1 MDEKKRLDF
10 GKIVERYRFWIGGGL
25 IVLILL
31 SAGYLLWRENF
42 EKPNLESRIKNNESR
57 ISELEN
63 RIQKT
68 ENRIEQSEKTE
79 ASNAQP
85 AAQQSTGEADNTG
98 ATAGASTSQQKTI
111 SGKIN
116 INTATATE
124 LDTLPGIGTAYAG
137 RIIEYRQNSGGF
149 KSIDEIK
156 NVKGIGDKTFEKLK
170 DKITI

>member
-1 MDEKKRLDF
+1 MDEKKRIDF

-25 IVLILL
+25 IILILL
-31 SAGYLLWRENF
+31 SAGYLLWRENYK
-42 EKPNLESRIKNNESR
+42 KPGLESRIKNNESR

-63 RIQKT
+63 RIQNT

-98 ATAGASTSQQKTI
+98 ATAGASTSLQKTI

-116 INTATATE
+116 INTATAAE
-124 LDTLPGIGTAYAG
+124 LDTLPDIGVVRAG
-137 RIIEYRQNSGGF
+137 QIIEYRNSHGGF
-149 KSIDEIK
+149 KSIEEIK
-156 NVKGIGDKTFEKLK
+156 NVKDIGDKRFEKLK